1 MSINEFDVAYDVA
14 PYDVTIVGGGPAGLT
29 AAMWLG
35 RYLHRVVLVDSGDPR
50 NWQTRGVNGYLG
62 LPDVTPAALRGAG
75 RDEARRYGAELI
87 DGCVES
93 IERRK
98 GAGFEVTLESGQA
111 LVSKRVLLAYG
122 VKDIWPEIPGLEK
135 IYGATAYH
143 CPDCDGHETRGKKT
157 VVVGVGRRAVGLA
170 LALATWTRE
179 LVICTNGHDPDLTA
193 PLLAQLDAL
202 NIPVLTERVTCAL
215 HRDRALYALELEGPM
230 QLDCE
235 RLFFS
240 IGRYPADD
248 LAQRLGCER
257 NDEGCII
264 IDEHS
269 HTSVQGVYAAGDLV
283 PGTQIAL
290 AAAAG
295 GAKAAIAIHHSLLA
309 PEFVITPLPQ
319 NITAL

>member
-1 MSINEFDVAYDVA
+1 MSIYDVA
-14 PYDVTIVGGGPAGLT
+14 IVGGGPAGLT

-35 RYLHRVVLVDSGDPR
+35 RYLRRVVLVDSGDPR
-50 NWQTRGVNGYLG
+50 NWQTRGINGYLG
-62 LPDVTPAALRGAG
+62 LPAVTPAALRGAG
-75 RDEARRYGAELI
+75 RDEARKWGAEII

-93 IERRK
+93 IRRL
-98 GAGFEVTLESGQA
+98 GDEHFRLTLENGSTLES
-111 LVSKRVLLAYG
+111 RRTLLAFG
-122 VKDIWPEIPGLEK
+122 VKDIWPDIPGLER

-157 VVVGVGRRAVGLA
+157 VVVGVGRKAVGLA

-179 LVICTNGHDPDLTA
+179 LVICTNGHDPEFTDA
-193 PLLAQLDAL
+193 LLAQLDAL
-202 NIPVLTERVTCAL
+202 NIPVLTSRVRCAV
-215 HRDRALYALELEGPM
+215 HRDRMLQALELEDGM
-230 QLDCE
+230 SLDCE

-240 IGRYPADD
+240 IGRYAADD

-257 NDEGCII
+257 NEEGSIA
-264 IDEHS
+264 IDEHH
-269 HTSVQGVYAAGDLV
+269 HTSVQNVYAAGDLV

-295 GAKAAIAIHHSLLA
+295 GARAAIAIHHSLLA
-309 PEFVITPLPQ
+309 PEFRITPLTQ

>member
-1 MSINEFDVAYDVA
+1 MSVYDVA
-14 PYDVTIVGGGPAGLT
+14 IVGGGPAGLT

-35 RYLHRVVLVDSGDPR
+35 RYLRRVVLVDSGDPR

-62 LPDVTPAALRGAG
+62 LPDVTPATLRGAG
-75 RDEARRYGAELI
+75 RDEARRWGAELI

-93 IERRK
+93 ITRLGDEHFRLSLES
-98 GAGFEVTLESGQA
+98 GHTLESRR
-111 LVSKRVLLAYG
+111 LLLAFG
-122 VKDIWPEIPGLEK
+122 VKDIWPEIPGLER

-157 VVVGVGRRAVGLA
+157 VVIGVGRKAVGLA

-179 LVICTNGHDPDLTA
+179 LVICTNGHDPELTDA
-193 PLLAQLDAL
+193 LLAQLDTL
-202 NIPVLTERVTCAL
+202 NIPVLTARVRCAL
-215 HRDRALYALELEGPM
+215 HKERALQALEFEDGM
-230 QLDCE
+230 TLDCE

-240 IGRYPADD
+240 IGRYAADD
-248 LAQRLGCER
+248 LAQRLGCQR
-257 NDEGCII
+257 NDEDCVTIN
-264 IDEHS
+264 EHF
-269 HTSVQGVYAAGDLV
+269 HTSVQHVYAAGDLV

-309 PEFVITPLPQ
+309 PEFRITPLAQ
-319 NITAL
+319 NITSL

>member
-1 MSINEFDVAYDVA
+1 MSINALDVAYDVA
-14 PYDVTIVGGGPAGLT
+14 IVGGGPAGLT

-35 RYLHRVVLVDSGDPR
+35 RYLRRVVLVDSGDPR

-75 RDEARRYGAELI
+75 RREARRYGAELI

-93 IERRK
+93 IAQRK
-98 GAGFEVTLESGQA
+98 AGGFDVALEGGQA
-111 LVSKRVLLAYG
+111 LASRRVLLAYG

-157 VVVGVGRRAVGLA
+157 VVVGAGRKAVGLA
-170 LALATWTRE
+170 LSLATWTRE
-179 LVICTNGHDPDLTA
+179 LVICTNGHDPELA
-193 PLLAQLDAL
+193 EPLLAQLDAL
-202 NIPVLTERVTCAL
+202 NIPVLTERVTRAL
-215 HRDRALYALELEGPM
+215 HEDRTLYALELEGRM

-257 NDEGCII
+257 NDEECVI
-264 IDEHS
+264 IDERF
-269 HTSVQGVYAAGDLV
+269 HTSVPNVYAAGDLV

-290 AAAAG
+290 SAAAG

-309 PEFVITPLPQ
+309 PELVITP
-319 NITAL
+319 

>member
-1 MSINEFDVAYDVA
+1 MSLYDVA
-14 PYDVTIVGGGPAGLT
+14 IVGGGPAGLT

-35 RYLHRVVLVDSGDPR
+35 RYLRKVVLVDSGDPR

-75 RDEARRYGAELI
+75 RDEARRWDAELI

-93 IERRK
+93 
-98 GAGFEVTLESGQA
+98 VTTVDDEHFRVALESGSA
-111 LVSKRVLLAYG
+111 IDARRVLLAFG
-122 VKDIWPEIPGLEK
+122 VRDIWPDIPGLEH

-143 CPDCDGHETRGKKT
+143 CPDCDGHEARGKKT
-157 VVVGVGRRAVGLA
+157 VVVGVGRKAVGLA

-179 LVICTNGHDPDLTA
+179 LVICTNGHEPALDDALM
-193 PLLAQLDAL
+193 AQLDAL
-202 NIPVLTERVTCAL
+202 NIPVLTSRVRKAVHT
-215 HRDRALYALELEGPM
+215 DRALHALELEDGM
-230 QLDCE
+230 LLDCE

-240 IGRYPADD
+240 IGHFPADD

-257 NDEGCII
+257 NDEGCVV
-264 IDEHS
+264 IDEHF
-269 HTSVQGVYAAGDLV
+269 HTSVPNVYAAGDLV

-309 PEFVITPLPQ
+309 PEFRITPLAQ
-319 NITAL
+319 NITTL